1 MVYRRKDIGLEFLL
15 VIPNYL
21 QLLNENYRINFCDA
35 AKPRHKNWSLFY

>member
-21 QLLNENYRINFCDA
+21 QLLNENYRTNFCGA
-35 AKPRHKNWSLFY
+35 ASPRYKNGSLFY